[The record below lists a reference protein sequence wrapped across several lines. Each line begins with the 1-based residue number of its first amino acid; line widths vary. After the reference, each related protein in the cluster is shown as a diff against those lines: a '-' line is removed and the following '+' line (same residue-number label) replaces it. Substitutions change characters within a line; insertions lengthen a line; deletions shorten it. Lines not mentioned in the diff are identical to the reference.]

1 MSDSGYVSLAEVGRE
16 LSVSYWTARRWATEG
31 LIKCIRL
38 PSGTL
43 RVPREEL
50 ERVKAA
56 ELGSE
61 RKAVTA

>member
-1 MSDSGYVSLAEVGRE
+1 MSDSGYVSLADVGQE
-16 LSVSYWTARRWATEG
+16 LSVSYWTVRRWAQEG

-61 RKAVTA
+61 KEPIAV

>member
-1 MSDSGYVSLAEVGRE
+1 MNDSGFLSLADAASE
-16 LSVSYWTARRWATEG
+16 LSVSYWSVRRWAHAG

-43 RVPREEL
+43 RIPREEL

-56 ELGSE
+56 ELGV
-61 RKAVTA
+61 KDAQ